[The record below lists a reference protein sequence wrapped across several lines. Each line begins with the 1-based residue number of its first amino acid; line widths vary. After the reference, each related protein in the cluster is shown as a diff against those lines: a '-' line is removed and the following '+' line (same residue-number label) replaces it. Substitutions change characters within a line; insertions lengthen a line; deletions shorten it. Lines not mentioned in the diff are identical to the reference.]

1 MNNRRLI
8 DRFKQAHGLQ
18 FDQDMASI
26 FHLSKQ
32 QLSDWVNDRRP
43 IPTPVKF
50 RLLHLIDYPRA
61 AEFAALFVDATEHE
75 RSVRQDRKAI
85 AELKAT
91 HR

>member
-1 MNNRRLI
+1 VNNRRLI
-8 DRFKQAHGLQ
+8 DLFKQAHGLQ

-50 RLLHLIDYPRA
+50 RLLHLIDYPQKRLPNSRQHA
-61 AEFAALFVDATEHE
+61 GRHSPYRPRDPLIPEFDNC
-75 RSVRQDRKAI
+75 
-85 AELKAT
+85 
-91 HR
+91 